1 MDKNMANAY
10 SEVLDILDYIEPQYK
25 AKIPKDML
33 DMFKSECNK
42 DYLNIL
48 LKDETDRL
56 EKNYSEEALSI
67 IAYLNLKY
75 WCETKEE
82 KKYYRDMYL
91 KNNK

>member
-1 MDKNMANAY
+1 MDKKMANAY
-10 SEVLDILDYIEPQYK
+10 SEVLDILDYIEPIYK
-25 AKIPKDML
+25 YKIPKDML

-42 DYLNIL
+42 EYLHTL
-48 LKDETDRL
+48 QLDKTDSL

-91 KNNK
+91 KK

>member
-1 MDKNMANAY
+1 MNKNMTNAY
-10 SEVLDILDYIEPQYK
+10 SEVLDILDYIEPIYK
-25 AKIPKDML
+25 YKIPKDML

-42 DYLNIL
+42 EYLNTL
-48 LKDETDRL
+48 QLDKTDAL

-91 KNNK
+91 KK

>member
-1 MDKNMANAY
+1 MNKNMANAY
-10 SEVLDILDYIEPQYK
+10 SEVLDILDYIEPIYK
-25 AKIPKDML
+25 YKIPKDML
-33 DMFKSECNK
+33 DLFKSECNK
-42 DYLNIL
+42 EYLNAL
-48 LKDETDRL
+48 QLDKTDAL

-91 KNNK
+91 KK